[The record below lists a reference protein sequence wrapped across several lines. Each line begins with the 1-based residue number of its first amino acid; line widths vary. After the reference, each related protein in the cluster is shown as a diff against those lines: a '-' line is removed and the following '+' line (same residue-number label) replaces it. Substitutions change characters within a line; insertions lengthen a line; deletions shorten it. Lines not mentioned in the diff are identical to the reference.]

1 MTNFILYAKILLF
14 VAAGSVIAFLYW
26 QNTTL
31 QSKLDNTM
39 IQIGELSGALDTQSV
54 TIDQLNLQSQ
64 ITQQNMAKVQES
76 STKIEIDTIQ
86 SQRDNRNAISS
97 VNTQNSETA
106 SKTITERINTL
117 LTIMEESSR

>member
-31 QSKLDNTM
+31 QSKLDNTL
-39 IQIGELSGALDTQSV
+39 IQIGELTGALDTQSV